1 MSDLSIS
8 NAQLVLNNNATTGVQ
23 SVGTTTDSS
32 PDSSLASAISS
43 GSSTTQAASVDIS
56 KPGELFS
63 KLQKLKAQDPDKYKQ
78 VVSDLADKLKTAAS
92 SATGKDQEVLNNL
105 ASKFQDAANG
115 GDLTLGPP
123 ANGAGSPKG
132 AAAAYAQ
139 NSSSTQQGL
148 SGVGHHKGGHH
159 HQPSAAVQQAF
170 KSISGEVDTALGAT
184 SDSSSQSATTAVA
197 A

>member
-8 NAQLVLNNNATTGVQ
+8 NARLVLNNDYATTGAQ
-23 SVGTTTDSS
+23 NVGSATDSTT
-32 PDSSLASAISS
+32 DSSLASAVSS
-43 GSSTTQAASVDIS
+43 GSSATQAASVDIS

-63 KLQKLKAQDPDKYKQ
+63 KLQKLKAQDPDKYKE
-78 VVSDLADKLKTAAS
+78 VVSDLADKLKTAAG

-105 ASKFQDAANG
+105 AAKFQDAANG

-132 AAAAYAQ
+132 PAAAYAQ
-139 NSSSTQQGL
+139 NSSSAQQGL

-159 HQPSAAVQQAF
+159 HQQSAAVQQAF
-170 KSISGEVDTALGAT
+170 QSISDEVDKALGTT
-184 SDSSSQSATTAVA
+184 SDSSQSAATAVA